1 MEDCITRHEHEEF
14 VKRMEDEHNR
24 MNHRLNNLEEIA
36 KEMQA
41 MNTNIGKLAT
51 NMENILKE
59 QQSQSK
65 RLDAFEEEKQSGWNA
80 IKKGIFNAIGVAV
93 GGAVIAAI
101 LFFA

>member
-1 MEDCITRHEHEEF
+1 MDEYISRREHDEF
-14 VKRMEDEHNR
+14 VKRMEDEHGR
-24 MNHRLNNLEEIA
+24 MNHRLKDLENIA
-36 KEMQA
+36 KEMQE

-59 QQSQSK
+59 QQEQSR
-65 RLDAFEEEKQSGWNA
+65 RLDDFEKDKNSNWQSL
-80 IKKGIFNAIGVAV
+80 KKGLFNAIGAAV